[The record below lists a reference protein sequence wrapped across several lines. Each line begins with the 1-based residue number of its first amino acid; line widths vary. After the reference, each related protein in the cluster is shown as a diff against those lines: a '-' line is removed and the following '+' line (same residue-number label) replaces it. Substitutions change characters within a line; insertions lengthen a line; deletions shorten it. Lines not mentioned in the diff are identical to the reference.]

1 MPAVGGEVTGMLEK
15 IRAWL
20 TPALLAVIAL
30 LLYRLI
36 DAVEDVAD
44 SISDASPS
52 AESADARIEGAGDR

>member
-1 MPAVGGEVTGMLEK
+1 VTGMLEE

-20 TPALLAVIAL
+20 TPVLLAVIAL

-44 SISDASPS
+44 SIDNASPS
-52 AESADARIEGAGDR
+52 AESPDARIAGAGDR

>member
-1 MPAVGGEVTGMLEK
+1 MSKK

-44 SISDASPS
+44 SIDDAFLS
-52 AESADARIEGAGDR
+52 AESPHQHVADATGR

>member
-1 MPAVGGEVTGMLEK
+1 MSEK

-30 LLYRLI
+30 LLYRLV

-44 SISDASPS
+44 TVEDTCLATDSPGAQIAS
-52 AESADARIEGAGDR
+52 ALDRR